1 MQKCNLCQINQADKL
16 KSHIIPKFLS
26 KRIFENT
33 KPRHTLAM
41 RKTGKAFKIQDT
53 PKENNILCKACERRF
68 EFIETLFSRKIT
80 SINNFTNLKNDFNI
94 VVLGKNKILE
104 CLKVNPTSFKIFI
117 YSIIW
122 RASISKLEE
131 FDKFKLPEGVEDK
144 LRFFLNK
151 NLCLSHSELINSFDK
166 IVDIPEYH
174 FIVFKPVFRNE
185 STRGILS
192 AYQIDLNKFGVF
204 TVDFSI
210 FFHVKDESIDPL
222 SEIVSNKQN
231 DKVRLVLAGTDA
243 WRELNN
249 SVVYRMLKNNK

>member
-1 MQKCNLCQINQADKL
+1 MQICNLCQINKADKL

-26 KRIFENT
+26 KRIFEHT
-33 KPRHTLAM
+33 KPRYTLAM

-53 PKENNILCKACERRF
+53 PKEDNILCEECERRF

-80 SINNFTNLKNDFNI
+80 SINNFTNLKNDFDI

-117 YSIIW
+117 YSLIW
-122 RASISKLEE
+122 RASISKLEA
-131 FDKFKLPEGVEDK
+131 FDKFKLPNEVEDN

-151 NLCLSHSELINSFDK
+151 NLCSSHSELINSFDK
-166 IVDIPEYH
+166 IVDTPEYH
-174 FIVFKPVFRNE
+174 FIVFKPEFRNE
-185 STRGILS
+185 SARGIYS
-192 AYQIDLNKFGVF
+192 AYQIDVNKFGVF

-210 FFHVKDESIDPL
+210 FFHTKEESIDPL
-222 SEIVSNKQN
+222 SKIVSNKQN
-231 DKVRLVLAGTDA
+231 EKVRMVLTGTDK

-249 SVVYRMLKNNK
+249 SVVYRMLKKQ